1 MNNERNENE
10 TNWSRVENLKLWEST
25 LAFIIL
31 FPLIWYKGRIF
42 QRESKSWRE
51 KKKKKER
58 NEKEER
64 EGGREGGRKKELP
77 EYYL

>member
-1 MNNERNENE
+1 MC
-10 TNWSRVENLKLWEST
+10 WKLLKLWEST

-31 FPLIWYKGRIF
+31 FPLIWYKGGIF
-42 QRESKSWRE
+42 QRESKESEGKGE
-51 KKKKKER
+51 KET

-64 EGGREGGRKKELP
+64 EGGREGGRKERELP

>member
-31 FPLIWYKGRIF
+31 FPLIWYKGGIF